1 MTFIEGSELASVQS
15 VHCCGLQG
23 SAANVQAQTGSAAS
37 SSTRPTT
44 AASSCP
50 RKASR
55 PFKTRQ
61 SQGRWSRTSWCQSA
75 TRPRKG
81 DEVVVAL
88 ATARNKL
95 RAMREAQD
103 ADRKARR
110 AAVGDVV
117 KGKPEAQPAKRHR
130 KAGANPAKPAKRPGF
145 DRPKGRSRK
154 SQKADGRTSCSQ
166 LVPKPQRLSHG
177 L

>member
-1 MTFIEGSELASVQS
+1 MRPARVRGKCPGADGISREFEHKANDSSLELPKESKQAVQDKAES
-15 VHCCGLQG
+15 RSMEQDKLVPVSNEAAQG
-23 SAANVQAQTGSAAS
+23 QPESK
-37 SSTRPTT
+37 STT
-44 AASSCP
+44 
-50 RKASR
+50 SR
-55 PFKTRQ
+55 DF
-61 SQGRWSRTSWCQSA
+61 SQGHGSLS
-75 TRPRKG
+75 KG

-88 ATARNKL
+88 ATARDKL

-154 SQKADGRTSCSQ
+154 SQKADERTSCSQ
-166 LVPKPQRLSHG
+166 LVPKP
-177 L
+177 